1 MSSTAGQSTS
11 SSGGSSTNSVLE
23 KLGLLLVALV
33 VLRLTR
39 ATMRFAYRH
48 VFGPSALCRGTVDF
62 VKCGKWAV
70 VTGATDGLGKAY
82 ARQLAGR
89 GMDVVLVSRTQ
100 AKLEA
105 TAEEIRAEHPGRRV
119 KCVRADF
126 ADPDTATVYSHV
138 GRELHGLEV
147 GVLVN
152 NVGLSYP
159 HPEYFLKAVED
170 RSGDADGGKA
180 ASSAGW
186 GPQLFDDMI
195 RCNITSMVNM
205 CRLVMPGMAD
215 RKRGCVI
222 NIGST
227 ASRIP
232 CPLLTMYGATK
243 KFVEKFSRELNTEY
257 SGRGKHGTNITVQC
271 VMPGYVATKM
281 SKIARTSWLVP
292 SPDTFVRSAL
302 QTTGLEPV
310 TTGYLPHSLMVKGI
324 ELAESISES
333 MMARTVMNNMLGIR
347 TRALRRQAK
356 EQQQREE
363 AQAAAATDE

>member
-1 MSSTAGQSTS
+1 M
-11 SSGGSSTNSVLE
+11 
-23 KLGLLLVALV
+23 
-33 VLRLTR
+33 
-39 ATMRFAYRH
+39 
-48 VFGPSALCRGTVDF
+48 
-62 VKCGKWAV
+62 
-70 VTGATDGLGKAY
+70 TGATDGLGKAY

-100 AKLEA
+100 AKLDA
-105 TAEEIRAEHPGRRV
+105 TADEIRAQYPSRRV

-126 ADPDTATVYSHV
+126 TDPDTSAVYSHV

-159 HPEYFLKAVED
+159 HPEYFLKAAED
-170 RSGDADGGKA
+170 RCGDADGGKA
-180 ASSAGW
+180 AASAGW
-186 GPQLFDDMI
+186 GPQLFDDMV

-243 KFVEKFSRELNTEY
+243 V
-257 SGRGKHGTNITVQC
+257 I
-271 VMPGYVATKM
+271 
-281 SKIARTSWLVP
+281 I
-292 SPDTFVRSAL
+292 
-302 QTTGLEPV
+302 
-310 TTGYLPHSLMVKGI
+310 
-324 ELAESISES
+324 
-333 MMARTVMNNMLGIR
+333 
-347 TRALRRQAK
+347 
-356 EQQQREE
+356 
-363 AQAAAATDE
+363 